1 VLIRDLSIAGQ
12 GFLPQFITDALI
24 DMPAQEDYASLIR
37 QVREELDM
45 DVDILPVEA
54 EYEEQE
60 NRVAELAAVG
70 EV

>member
-1 VLIRDLSIAGQ
+1 
-12 GFLPQFITDALI
+12 
-24 DMPAQEDYASLIR
+24 MPPQEDYASLIR

-54 EYEEQE
+54 EYEEQA